1 MVAIPPLVVLLL
13 LLNIGMAQS
22 TPFPVRVGV
31 VVDMDDYVGK
41 MGLNCIT
48 MALSDFYTKHGHYKT
63 RLVLTKRDSK
73 KDVIGAAAA
82 GTNTTI
88 STYLLNSQV
97 RRIYNQ

>member
-1 MVAIPPLVVLLL
+1 MVAICPLVVLLL
-13 LLNIGMAQS
+13 LLNSATVQS
-22 TPFPVRVGV
+22 TPFPVSVGV

-97 RRIYNQ
+97 